1 VFRSARITANLSSVG
16 SNHVIRVL
24 AVDHNSLMREG
35 LALLV
40 RLQPDMKLVG
50 AVATA
55 EEALQVFIDQ
65 RPDVT
70 LMDLDRPADAAI
82 GAIRRIRAHDATAH
96 IIGLT
101 TYEPD
106 AAWAGALAA
115 GASQC
120 VSKDRLSSSLP
131 ELIRRRKSYPDNS
144 VPPVSAG

>member
-1 VFRSARITANLSSVG
+1 LLVFLSAPNARNLGSVG

-40 RLQPDMKLVG
+40 RLQPDMLLVG

-55 EEALQVFIDQ
+55 EEALQLFIAQ

-70 LMDLDRPADAAI
+70 LMDLDRPSEAAI
-82 GAIRRIRAHDATAH
+82 RAIQKIRAHDVNAH

-106 AAWAGALAA
+106 GAWAGAFAA

-120 VSKDRLSSSLP
+120 VAKDRLSSSLP
-131 ELIRRRKSYPDNS
+131 QLIRNRNS
-144 VPPVSAG
+144 P